1 MTLPLPCPPAL
12 SQVVLERLE
21 REFATYRRELPCL
34 LAKGRAGSFALFRD
48 DRLLGVWETHAE
60 ASAEGRRLFGLEP
73 ITVKR
78 IDPRD
83 VERLAVLD
91 ARSEVACRV

>member
-1 MTLPLPCPPAL
+1 MNLPLPCPPAVSAEEL
-12 SQVVLERLE
+12 ARLE
-21 REFATYRRELPCL
+21 REFATYRRELPRL
-34 LAKGRAGSFALFRD
+34 LATGQAGRFALFHD
-48 DRLLGVWETHAE
+48 EQLVGVWDSHSD
-60 ASAEGRRLFGLEP
+60 ASQEGRRRYGLDP

-91 ARSEVACRV
+91 ARTEAACRS

>member
-1 MTLPLPCPPAL
+1 M
-12 SQVVLERLE
+12 ERLE
-21 REFATYRRELPCL
+21 REFVTYRRELPCL
-34 LAKGRAGSFALFRD
+34 LAKGQAGRFALIRE

-60 ASAEGRRLFGLEP
+60 ASAEGRRRFGLEP
-73 ITVKR
+73 ITVKK

-91 ARSEVACRV
+91 ARSGVACRV